1 MVGSFMSS
9 ADIGLF
15 MLDTSLYES
24 HYGIVPTS
32 HVTWVPCSWMKL
44 AEFYCFRQEACRT
57 CASIVKADREGRDL
71 CAASALC
78 ASRREWSSSTGF
90 EVRLCGK
97 VEAADSESG
106 VTGSISVFR
115 REARQWLEAHAPS
128 EASPEDGPASR
139 DYVLAWQ
146 KTQARDGWA
155 GIAWPKE
162 VGGRG
167 LTVLE
172 QIVWFEEY
180 ARAGAPNPLNASF
193 TMLNHAGPTLISCG
207 TPDQKAFHLP
217 KILAGE
223 VIWCQGFSEPGAGS
237 DLASIRT
244 RGRVEGDELV
254 IEGQKTWS
262 SFADIADW
270 QELLIRTD
278 PNNKTAAALSW
289 VICPMTAAGITV
301 RPIRTMA
308 GPRKYCEV
316 FYDSVRVPLSNVVG
330 GLNNGWATA
339 MSTLSFERG
348 TAALALLIG
357 LIFKVEKLLA
367 ACPTERPEM
376 RMRLARLRA
385 EGASIRAMTYR
396 FALDAENSV
405 PDASGSINR
414 LSFAEFAQRVTAAAI
429 DLYGIDAPE
438 VIGMHR
444 WGHDYLDAFSETIAG
459 GTAEIQRNIIAERV
473 LGLPRGP
480 R

>member
-1 MVGSFMSS
+1 MNAM
-9 ADIGLF
+9 
-15 MLDTSLYES
+15 T
-24 HYGIVPTS
+24 P
-32 HVTWVPCSWMKL
+32 
-44 AEFYCFRQEACRT
+44 
-57 CASIVKADREGRDL
+57 
-71 CAASALC
+71 
-78 ASRREWSSSTGF
+78 
-90 EVRLCGK
+90 
-97 VEAADSESG
+97 
-106 VTGSISVFR
+106 SISTFR
-115 REARQWLEAHAPS
+115 RDARRWLEANVPS
-128 EASPEDGPASR
+128 QPSPEDGPASR
-139 DYVLAWQ
+139 EYVLAWQ
-146 KTQARDGWA
+146 RTQARGGWA
-155 GIAWPKE
+155 GIAWPQA

-167 LTVLE
+167 LSVLE

-180 ARAGAPNPLNASF
+180 ARAAAPSPLNASF
-193 TMLNHAGPTLISCG
+193 VGLNHAGPTLIACG
-207 TPDQKAFHLP
+207 TPQQKAFHLSR
-217 KILAGE
+217 ILAGE

-237 DLASIRT
+237 DLASLKT

-254 IEGQKTWS
+254 IDGQKIWS

-278 PNNKTAAALSW
+278 AEAKTSAALTW
-289 VICPMTAAGITV
+289 VICSMSTPGITV

-330 GLNNGWATA
+330 GVNNGWATA

-357 LIFKVEKLLA
+357 LTLKVEKLLA
-367 ACPTERPEM
+367 ACPTDRRELRL
-376 RMRLARLRA
+376 RLARLRA
-385 EGASIRAMTYR
+385 EGASIRATTYR
-396 FALDAENSV
+396 FALDCENAV
-405 PDASGSINR
+405 PDASGSMIR

-438 VIGMHR
+438 VVGMHG

-473 LGLPRGP
+473 LGLPKGP